1 MFVLYLQCLLSPVAF
16 GFGCSYMAQYEE
28 QGVGVQWHNVASS
41 PMPEDDLSMLGT
53 IMIMFFD
60 ALLYSV
66 VTWYVE
72 AVLPW

>member
-1 MFVLYLQCLLSPVAF
+1 
-16 GFGCSYMAQYEE
+16 MAQYEE

-72 AVLPW
+72 AVFPGKSQSSFTCSSE